1 MKQVYLF
8 IVGLSFCAS
17 IHAQSQ
23 IITGTNVPV
32 IGKPLIFTPVL
43 KEEPVITVP
52 EKVMEIKPVKVT
64 PAKLQWPYPSLER
77 INVFT
82 TLSSRPYYGITP
94 LDVVDTFS
102 LIPRVN
108 SEKIKTN
115 LHGQLFATGT
125 LLPKKGQETILAPM
139 VQADNTVADNGIELN
154 GPPVISNP
162 ALTNPANYVPD
173 NSTTVAVNN
182 PGPGINVN
190 GSLSSNLSN
199 YSTPTPN
206 IPVYSG
212 TKTGGSTYSNPN
224 YYISNYNV
232 PGADNTNYNP
242 VTQGSGPVLTPG
254 QQTLSPIDFAD
265 TAAMAPDPMRSYGLP
280 SSKLNLKAQDIKKGT
295 FIAEKG
301 SPKIFIPIP
310 KDSIILEP
318 SNAVI
323 GKQNVAID
331 TTPEPTSAAVKKN
344 DNIDKK
350 TGTNS
355 PVNKNSRESKKPGSY
370 TFNPGTTLT
379 DNNFTNETKN
389 SNNSYESPVDVS
401 APAYLQNPSPVPVST
416 TYLRTTFYV
425 SQEGKYSVAFT
436 STQFY
441 VTISNEGKLADYGIL
456 SNGAVTNDYDRKVS
470 MVGNVRVVR
479 NYKGDLDSIN
489 DVRLSYTYDGKINKI
504 GNLQILYNRDGLM
517 QKVGDINVD
526 YNFNNTVDK
535 IANYRIGYKRKQ
547 VIGIDDSDGLV
558 VYKPSI
564 QK

>member
-1 MKQVYLF
+1 MKQVILF
-8 IVGLSFCAS
+8 IVGVSFGAS
-17 IHAQSQ
+17 IYAQSQ
-23 IITGTNVPV
+23 IITGTNVAGN
-32 IGKPLIFTPVL
+32 GKPLIFTPVI
-43 KEEPVITVP
+43 KEEPVNVIP
-52 EKVMEIKPVKVT
+52 EKVIEAKPQKAVN
-64 PAKLQWPYPSLER
+64 PAKLQRPYPSLES

-82 TLSSRPYYGITP
+82 TLSTKPYYGITP
-94 LDVVDTFS
+94 LDGIDTFS
-102 LIPRVN
+102 LIPRDY

-139 VQADNTVADNGIELN
+139 LQTDNTVAENGIELN

-173 NSTTVAVNN
+173 NSNPVAGNN

-199 YSTPTPN
+199 YSTPNPN

-212 TKTGGSTYSNPN
+212 TNPGVSTYSNPN
-224 YYISNYNV
+224 YYLSNYSV
-232 PGADNTNYNP
+232 PGAENTNGNP
-242 VTQGSGPVLTPG
+242 GAPGAGVVPATG

-265 TAAMAPDPMRSYGLP
+265 TAAMAPDPMRTYGLP
-280 SSKLNLKAQDIKKGT
+280 SSKLNLKSQDIKKGT
-295 FIAEKG
+295 FTAAKG
-301 SPKIFIPIP
+301 APKIFIPIP

-318 SNAVI
+318 SNAVT
-323 GKQNVAID
+323 GKQNVSID
-331 TTPEPTSAAVKKN
+331 TTPYQAPASGNNAVRTSS
-344 DNIDKK
+344 
-350 TGTNS
+350 T
-355 PVNKNSRESKKPGSY
+355 PV
-370 TFNPGTTLT
+370 TTTTNPGKSNPVDYNK
-379 DNNFTNETKN
+379 DNTKN
-389 SNNSYESPVDVS
+389 SDNYDHNAVTAS

-456 SNGAVTNDYDRKVS
+456 SNGAVTNDYNRKVS
-470 MVGNVRVVR
+470 MVGNVKVVR
-479 NYKGDLDSIN
+479 NFKGDLDSIS
-489 DVRLSYTYDGKINKI
+489 DVHLSYTYDGKINKI

-517 QKVGDINVD
+517 QKVGDINVE
-526 YNFNNTVDK
+526 YNYNNTVDK
-535 IANYRIGYKRKQ
+535 IANYRIGYKRRQ

-564 QK
+564 QN

>member
-32 IGKPLIFTPVL
+32 NGKPLIFTPVI

-52 EKVMEIKPVKVT
+52 EKVMDIKPAKVK
-64 PAKLQWPYPSLER
+64 PAKLQWPYPSLES

-94 LDVVDTFS
+94 QDGVDTFS

-139 VQADNTVADNGIELN
+139 VQADNTIADNGIELN

-173 NSTTVAVNN
+173 NSNTGTVIN

-199 YSTPTPN
+199 YSTPNPN
-206 IPVYSG
+206 IPVYTG
-212 TKTGGSTYSNPN
+212 ANTGGSTYSNPN
-224 YYISNYNV
+224 YYLSNYSLPAGTENMNGNLGA
-232 PGADNTNYNP
+232 PGAGAVP
-242 VTQGSGPVLTPG
+242 VGG

-265 TAAMAPDPMRSYGLP
+265 TAAMAPDPIRTYGLP
-280 SSKLNLKAQDIKKGT
+280 SSKLNLKSQDIKKGT
-295 FIAEKG
+295 FTAAKG

-323 GKQNVAID
+323 GKQNVSID
-331 TTPEPTSAAVKKN
+331 STPYQAPFSGN
-344 DNIDKK
+344 NN
-350 TGTNS
+350 NS
-355 PVNKNSRESKKPGSY
+355 NPVRSSSTPVNY
-370 TFNPGTTLT
+370 TNNPGKSNPVDYNT
-379 DNNFTNETKN
+379 DNTKN
-389 SNNSYESPVDVS
+389 TDNYDHNPVTAS

-456 SNGAVTNDYDRKVS
+456 SNGAVTNDYNRKVS
-470 MVGNVRVVR
+470 MVGNVKVVR
-479 NYKGDLDSIN
+479 NFKGDLDSIS
-489 DVRLSYTYDGKINKI
+489 DVHLTYTYDGKINKI

-517 QKVGDINVD
+517 QKVGEINVE
-526 YNFNNTVDK
+526 YNYNNTVDK
-535 IANYRIGYKRKQ
+535 IANYRIGYKRRQ

-564 QK
+564 QN